1 MKPATDLESRERPSP
16 PSPTTIRQVMTPAPH
31 TIGTDQTLAAAHA
44 LMRTHGL
51 RHLPVLRGGRLVG
64 VLSQRDLYFLE
75 TISGVD
81 VDIDQVA
88 DAMTPDVYSVAP
100 EVEVR
105 EVARI
110 MAMHKYGCAVV
121 TENGKIMGIFTA
133 NDALRHLADLLPS
146 R

>member
-1 MKPATDLESRERPSP
+1 MKPATDAGSRKRTSLPQ
-16 PSPTTIRQVMTPAPH
+16 TTTVRQVMTPAPH
-31 TIGTDQTLAAAHA
+31 TIGTDQTLASAHA
-44 LMRTHGL
+44 LMRKHDL

-88 DAMTPDVYSVAP
+88 DAMSSDVYSVEPDVA
-100 EVEVR
+100 VR

-110 MAMHKYGCAVV
+110 MALHKYGCTVV
-121 TENGKIMGIFTA
+121 TENGRIMGIFTA
-133 NDALRHLADLLPS
+133 NDALQHLANLLPS
-146 R
+146 G